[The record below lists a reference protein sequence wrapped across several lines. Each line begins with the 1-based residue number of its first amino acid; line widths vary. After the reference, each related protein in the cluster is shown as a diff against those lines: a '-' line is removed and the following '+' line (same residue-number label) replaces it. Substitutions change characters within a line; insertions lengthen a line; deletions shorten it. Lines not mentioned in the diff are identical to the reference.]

1 METLKI
7 KQYLVIIFMIL
18 TLASCSN
25 GEDKKMEIITYGTP
39 EFEEFV
45 KNASISLDEAWEI
58 QLNYM
63 KKNINDDFSY
73 NFYKTNVLL
82 FCIVDENYVFTTK
95 HMNNKMKEG
104 YFLSGVW
111 VDMKTGNVFEKNIDK
126 KIKPNSAWRKQK

>member
-1 METLKI
+1 LETLRI

-18 TLASCSN
+18 TLTSCSN
-25 GEDKKMEIITYGTP
+25 GEDKMEIIAYGTS
-39 EFEEFV
+39 EFDEFV
-45 KNASISLDEAWEI
+45 KKSPISLDEAWEI

-95 HMNNKMKEG
+95 HMNDKMKEG

-111 VDMKTGNVFEKNIDK
+111 VDMKTGNVFEKNVDK

>member
-18 TLASCSN
+18 TLISCSN
-25 GEDKKMEIITYGTP
+25 GEEKMEIIAYGTP

-45 KNASISLDEAWEI
+45 KNAPISLDEAWEI

-111 VDMKTGNVFEKNIDK
+111 VDMKTGNVFEKNVDK
-126 KIKPNSAWRKQK
+126 KFKLNLAWRK